1 VLLADP
7 LPYGLSPYLAL
18 LIAGFAVGWYGH
30 GLRSNW
36 LIALG
41 ILLILLAVGL
51 LQLAITSENGQV
63 PTGF

>member
-1 VLLADP
+1 MHLTDLLPD
-7 LPYGLSPYLAL
+7 GLSPYLGL

-36 LIALG
+36 VIALG
-41 ILLILLAVGL
+41 IVLILLAVGL
-51 LQLAITSENGQV
+51 LQLAIASENGRV